1 MVKIGGRHRLM
12 VMAADIN
19 SVDLHRLTF
28 LEAYGGG
35 IRIQGRMD
43 KLFSVFFRRENAV
56 GVLTYP
62 VQESGVLEIRLAG
75 DEFSDGLFLQNKRP
89 RDFFLQLRAQV
100 SSSAKAA
107 PAIMK
112 SSLRV
117 WSTACSV
124 PFSPTTITP
133 TRS

>member
-1 MVKIGGRHRLM
+1 M

-19 SVDLHRLTF
+19 SVDLHRLAF

-43 KLFSVFFRRENAV
+43 KLFSVFFRRENAI

-75 DEFSDGLFLQNKRP
+75 DEFSDGLFLLSFSAFSSRYGQNRG
-89 RDFFLQLRAQV
+89 
-100 SSSAKAA
+100 A
-107 PAIMK
+107 P
-112 SSLRV
+112 
-117 WSTACSV
+117 
-124 PFSPTTITP
+124 PPHGYGG
-133 TRS
+133 

>member
-1 MVKIGGRHRLM
+1 MVKIGGHHRLM

-19 SVDLHRLTF
+19 SVDLHRLAF

-43 KLFSVFFRRENAV
+43 KLFSVFFRRENAI

-75 DEFSDGLFLQNKRP
+75 DELHPSDSRWC
-89 RDFFLQLRAQV
+89 
-100 SSSAKAA
+100 
-107 PAIMK
+107 I
-112 SSLRV
+112 
-117 WSTACSV
+117 
-124 PFSPTTITP
+124 
-133 TRS
+133 

>member
-1 MVKIGGRHRLM
+1 M

-19 SVDLHRLTF
+19 SVDLHRLAF

-43 KLFSVFFRRENAV
+43 KLFSVFFRRENAI

-89 RDFFLQLRAQV
+89 RDFFLQLRAQLINV
-100 SSSAKAA
+100 PEHFPHIAA
-107 PAIMK
+107 HKFRRSEAVP
-112 SSLRV
+112 LCGQR
-117 WSTACSV
+117 
-124 PFSPTTITP
+124 PFSRLAGMIQGD
-133 TRS
+133 